1 MAYALLLFVPLS
13 LALRYL
19 FDAPAG
25 WVFLTSATAITVLAD
40 WIRRSTEQLAE
51 RAGST
56 IGGLLN
62 VSFGNTAELMLA
74 LFILSRAQTRVV
86 QAQITGS
93 IIGTTLLFLGIS
105 SLVGGVG
112 RARQTFNQA
121 GAGLLSTLLFLVV
134 IAILLPAVFD
144 LTERAAAPEANI
156 SLMDERLSLG
166 VSVVLLL
173 LYAAN
178 LIYTLITHRDVFA
191 GDSPSGKAEWS
202 MPRAMPRALAV
213 MMAGTGL
220 IALEAELASAAL
232 EATSTQL
239 GLSPVFMGVVV
250 LALVGTAADL
260 FAAVVFARQDRMD
273 IVFSMCIGSAIQI
286 ALVVAPVLV
295 LASWVIGRPMNLVFG
310 SPLDLFAI
318 AGAAFIVRSVAADGE
333 TTWFEGLLLVG
344 VYLLFALAYYFE
356 SPV

>member
-121 GAGLLSTLLFLVV
+121 GASLLSTLLFLVV

-191 GDSPSGKAEWS
+191 GDAPSGKAEWS
-202 MPRAMPRALAV
+202 MPRALAV

>member
-25 WVFLTSATAITVLAD
+25 WVFLTSAAAITVLAD

-121 GAGLLSTLLFLVV
+121 GASLLSTLLFLVV

-191 GDSPSGKAEWS
+191 GDAPSGKAEWS
-202 MPRAMPRALAV
+202 MPRALAV

>member
-19 FDAPAG
+19 VGAPPSL
-25 WVFLTSATAITVLAD
+25 VFLTGAAAIAVLAD
-40 WIRRSTEQLAE
+40 WLRRATDQLAE

-62 VSFGNTAELMLA
+62 ISFGNTAELILA
-74 LFILSRAQTRVV
+74 LFVLSRTHTRIV

-105 SLVGGVG
+105 ALAGGVG
-112 RARQTFNQA
+112 RVRQTFSQA
-121 GAGLLSTLLFLVV
+121 SAGLLSTLLLLVV
-134 IAILLPAVFD
+134 VAIMLPAVFD
-144 LTERAAAPEANI
+144 LTERVAAPGVNT
-156 SLMDERLSLG
+156 SLVDERLSLG
-166 VSVVLLL
+166 VSTVLLL

-178 LIYTLITHRDVFA
+178 LIYTLVTHRDMFA
-191 GDSPSGKAEWS
+191 GDAPSGQAQWS
-202 MPRAMPRALAV
+202 VAGALVIMTAV
-213 MMAGTGL
+213 TAV
-220 IALEAELASAAL
+220 IAIQAELVSAAL
-232 EATSTQL
+232 EAASAQF
-239 GLSPVFMGVVV
+239 GLSPVFLGAVV
-250 LALVGTAADL
+250 LALIGTVSDL
-260 FAAVVFARQDRMD
+260 FAAVVFAREDKMD
-273 IVFSMCIGSAIQI
+273 IVFTICIGSAIQT

-295 LASWVIGRPMNLVFG
+295 LASSLIGQPMNLVFS

-344 VYLLFALAYYFE
+344 VYLLFALAYYFV
-356 SPV
+356 SPG